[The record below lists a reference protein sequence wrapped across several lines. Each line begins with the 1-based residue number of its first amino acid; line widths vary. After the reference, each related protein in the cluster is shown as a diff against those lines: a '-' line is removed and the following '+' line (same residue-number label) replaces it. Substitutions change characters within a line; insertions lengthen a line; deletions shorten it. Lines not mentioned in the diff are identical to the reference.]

1 MKINRE
7 GYIIIISSL
16 SFFAVVS
23 TLLYYVVARCEWCWW
38 LTSIVTLLA
47 VVWLFVIF
55 FFREPSRELL
65 VDDNLIYAPCD
76 GQVVVT
82 ERVYETE
89 FLDEEMMQISIFMS
103 VANVH
108 INWLPVSGVV
118 DYFKH
123 HQGRYLFAWNPKSS
137 KLNEHTTTVIRC
149 TTGQR
154 VLVRQVAGYIARRIV
169 SYVEKGDSVKQNRKL
184 GFIKFGSRIDI
195 LIPKS
200 AEVKVKLG
208 DRVVGAKSVIAKF

>member
-7 GYIIIISSL
+7 GHIIIVSSL
-16 SFFAVVS
+16 SIFTVVS
-23 TLLYYVVARCEWCWW
+23 TLLYYLVARCEWCWW

-47 VVWLFVIF
+47 VIWLFVIF

-65 VDDNLIYAPCD
+65 SDDSLIYAPCD
-76 GQVVVT
+76 GRVVVT
-82 ERVYETE
+82 ELVHEKE

-123 HQGRYLFAWNPKSS
+123 HQGRYLLAWNPKSS

-149 TTGQR
+149 TTGQL
-154 VLVRQVAGYIARRIV
+154 VLLRQVAGYVARRIV
-169 SYVEKGDSVKQNRKL
+169 TYVDKGDSVEQNQKL

-200 AEVKVKLG
+200 SEVMVNLG